1 MTIAAANTI
10 RLGGPDGQMEEFI
23 VASGATLRAGFL
35 VRRTTATECN
45 VHNVSGGDG
54 ATLLI
59 HEDKYQGLGCDDA
72 MAAGTRVY
80 AEYVIPGA
88 KRYARLKASENV
100 AVGDLLISGG
110 DGTLIKTT
118 GTPVKV
124 FAVCEEASNIGAT
137 QNLIMVRFI

>member
-10 RLGGPDGQMEEFI
+10 KLAGPDGVQEEFI
-23 VASGATLRAGFL
+23 VASGATLKPGML
-35 VRRTTATECN
+35 VRRTSATQCN
-45 VHNVSGGDG
+45 VHATSGGDG
-54 ATLLI
+54 ASLILL
-59 HEDKYQGLGCDDA
+59 EDAYQGLGVDDS
-72 MAAGTRVY
+72 AAAATRVY

-118 GTPVKV
+118 GSPVKV
-124 FAVCEEASNIGAT
+124 FAICEEASNVAT
-137 QNLIMVRFI
+137 QELIAVRFI

>member
-1 MTIAAANTI
+1 MTIAAAQTI
-10 RLGGPDGQMEEFI
+10 RLAGPDGVQEEFL
-23 VASGATLRAGFL
+23 VASGATLKPGML
-35 VRRTTATECN
+35 VRRTSATECN

-54 ATLLI
+54 ATLIL
-59 HEDKYQGLGCDDA
+59 HEDALQGLGVDDS
-72 MAAGTRVY
+72 AAAATRVY

-124 FAVCEEASNIGAT
+124 FAICEEASNVAT
-137 QNLIMVRFI
+137 QQLIQVRFI

>member
-1 MTIAAANTI
+1 MTIAAAQTI
-10 RLGGPDGQMEEFI
+10 RLAGPDGVQEEFL
-23 VASGATLRAGFL
+23 VASGATLKPGML
-35 VRRTTATECN
+35 VRRTSATECN

-54 ATLLI
+54 ATLIL
-59 HEDKYQGLGCDDA
+59 HEDALQGLGVDDS
-72 MAAGTRVY
+72 AAAATRVY

-88 KRYARLKASENV
+88 KRYARLQANVNV

-124 FAVCEEASNIGAT
+124 FAICEEASNVAT
-137 QNLIMVRFI
+137 QQLIQVRFI

>member
-1 MTIAAANTI
+1 MTIAAAQTI
-10 RLGGPDGQMEEFI
+10 RLAGPDGFQEEFK
-23 VASGATLRAGFL
+23 VASGATIKPGMI
-35 VRRTTATECN
+35 VRRTSATECN

-54 ATLLI
+54 ASLIVHENALL
-59 HEDKYQGLGCDDA
+59 GLGVDDSA
-72 MAAGTRVY
+72 TAGGDVF

-100 AVGDLLISGG
+100 AVGDQLISGG

-118 GTPVKV
+118 GTPSKV
-124 FAVCEEASNIGAT
+124 FAICEEASNVAT

>member
-10 RLGGPDGQMEEFI
+10 RLAGPDGVQEEFL
-23 VASGATLRAGFL
+23 VASGATLRPGML
-35 VRRTTATECN
+35 VRRTSATECN
-45 VHNVSGGDG
+45 VHATSGGDG
-54 ATLLI
+54 ATLIL
-59 HEDKYQGLGCDDA
+59 HEDALQGLGSDDA
-72 MAAGTRVY
+72 AAAGTRVY

-88 KRYARLKASENV
+88 KRYARLKANENV

-124 FAVCEEASNIGAT
+124 FAICEEASNVAT
-137 QNLIMVRFI
+137 QNLIAVRFI